1 MNCDKVDTMSQKQPQ
16 GILRRRSSY
25 GGSPARAQ
33 SPSGRLSS
41 RVHFAPPE
49 NLSELLSTHNFP
61 ALEGFITHVRNQQGE
76 VLVAWLQ
83 ALAENLAILKPKL
96 EPFVLATLDI
106 PWAEKDKPIVAAFTH
121 YLTNLLT
128 AQTFY
133 TKPIMMMLL
142 RQLQGGNRLGEDD
155 DATRERVFSNVHAVI
170 KTALEVSPLN
180 ARSALLDYARECM
193 PFMLTMDVAS
203 HTAYLRNLMEISFY
217 VRYDED
223 RQRLTTLVVD
233 RLVQLDAYLPKLEEP
248 EEDDDGEEGEGDQF
262 EMDVD
267 SSRKPV
273 GKLDDAAIAQR
284 NLDEA
289 MAVMF
294 QLLGERFTRDRS
306 CRRTFWKS
314 LLSVFES
321 HILPTHATAHTQ
333 FLLFR
338 FLALDAGGESEG
350 KGQLSPYTG
359 AFLDWLWK
367 KFQNP
372 NTPGIWRQAT
382 VCYIASLVA
391 RGTFVDLG
399 TTKMCLRRIMEWI
412 HKYIAARE
420 ERKSTKS
427 GVDPFFCDLKAHGPF
442 YAACQAAFYM
452 FAFRHQEFVAGG
464 RKEMEFLSGLGF
476 QQVVTCSLNP
486 LRVIMPP
493 VVKNFSALVR
503 HLQLAY
509 CDTVIARNSRIT
521 LPVVG
526 SLSQSGAGRALLL
539 DSFFPFDP
547 YLLKKSRNYIDNS
560 FRVYTGALI
569 GNEDDEEEE
578 SNEEED
584 DDDDDDSD
592 IESGTEVEMDA
603 DGEGIQTKRRH
614 KSGES
619 LMQQF
624 MYGTSP
630 GFKV

>member
-1 MNCDKVDTMSQKQPQ
+1 MSGGKSESKKQPQ

-25 GGSPARAQ
+25 DGGSPARSQ
-33 SPSGRLSS
+33 SPSGRSS

-83 ALAENLAILKPKL
+83 SLVENLVLLKPKL

-106 PWAEKDKPIVAAFTH
+106 AWADKDKPIVSAFTH

-128 AQTFY
+128 AQTYY

-142 RQLQGGNRLGEDD
+142 RLLQGTKCPAEAD
-155 DATRERVFSNVHAVI
+155 DALKYRVFSNVHAAI
-170 KTALEVSPLN
+170 KSALEVSPLN
-180 ARSALLDYARECM
+180 ARSALLDYAGKGM
-193 PFMLTMDVAS
+193 PFMLTVNEAS
-203 HTAYLRNLMEISFY
+203 HTAYLRNLLEISFY
-217 VRYDED
+217 VRYSED
-223 RQRLTTLVVD
+223 RLRLTTLVVD

-248 EEDDDGEEGEGDQF
+248 EEDEEQF
-262 EMDVD
+262 EMDTD
-267 SSRKPV
+267 STSTRPV
-273 GKLDDAAIAQR
+273 GRLNDAAIAQR

-289 MAVMF
+289 MATMF
-294 QLLGERFTRDRS
+294 HLLGERFTRDRS
-306 CRRTFWKS
+306 CRRSFWND
-314 LLSVFES
+314 LIAVFDS

-338 FLALDAGGESEG
+338 FLALDAEEDSDG
-350 KGQLSPYTG
+350 KGRLSPYTG

-372 NTPGIWRQAT
+372 NTPGILRQST
-382 VCYIASLVA
+382 VCYIASLVS
-391 RGTFVDLG
+391 RGKFVDLR
-399 TTKMCLRRIMEWI
+399 TTKMSLKRLMEWI

-420 ERKSTKS
+420 ERKSSKRS
-427 GVDPFFCDLKAHGPF
+427 GDDPFFCDLKAHGPF
-442 YAACQAAFYM
+442 YAACQAAFYI

-464 RKEMEFLSGLGF
+464 RKEMEFLSALGF

-486 LRVIMPP
+486 LRVIMPS
-493 VVKNFSALVR
+493 VVSNFSALVR

-509 CDTVIARNSRIT
+509 CDTIIARNARIT

-526 SLSQSGAGRALLL
+526 SLSQSGGSKALLL

-547 YLLKKSRNYIDNS
+547 YLLKKSRHYIDDS
-560 FRVYTGALI
+560 FRVYTGALV
-569 GNEDDEEEE
+569 GNDDDGGEESGEEDEDNNDSDMDSVQEEEMDDEE
-578 SNEEED
+578 SIV
-584 DDDDDDSD
+584 S
-592 IESGTEVEMDA
+592 SL
-603 DGEGIQTKRRH
+603 QSKSRH
-614 KSGES
+614 KSDES
-619 LMQQF
+619 VLQQF